1 MRSCWGVQNLGVTL
15 QSLGVS
21 KWCVFAKGC
30 YVENRLQRA
39 KGESRVIREEAT
51 AAIQTHWW
59 LSGGHGS
66 GAVVRNGQIV
76 RICRRIRYGGE
87 GRRGVKDGCEVGLG
101 SQKDGAA
108 ISELWTAVGGQVQVG
123 GGCRWT
129 VRSLGLDTFGLRC
142 L

>member
-1 MRSCWGVQNLGVTL
+1 M
-15 QSLGVS
+15 
-21 KWCVFAKGC
+21 VFAKGC

-39 KGESRVIREEAT
+39 KGESRVITEEAT
-51 AAIQTHWW
+51 AAIQTHRW

-108 ISELWTAVGGQVQVG
+108 ISELWTAVGGPGAG
-123 GGCRWT
+123 GRWMQMDSQEFGFGH
-129 VRSLGLDTFGLRC
+129 VRFEMPVRYPHRDIQSRGGV
-142 L
+142 